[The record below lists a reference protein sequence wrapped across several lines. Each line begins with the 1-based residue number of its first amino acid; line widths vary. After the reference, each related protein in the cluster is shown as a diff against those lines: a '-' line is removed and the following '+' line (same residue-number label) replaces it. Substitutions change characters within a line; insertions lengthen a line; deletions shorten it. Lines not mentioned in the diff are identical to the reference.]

1 MSDLVAHLHV
11 KFCTIKA
18 LLKHYVLIA
27 SRQCFNSVSVKCLGP
42 FFFPYGCPQTVKK
55 SPKKFSVRGQIL
67 HFNSEKSAVINLK
80 FQHGMWLYFKVGFL
94 LRLQIYMSNYLIG
107 LQIYNYK

>member
-11 KFCTIKA
+11 KFCTINA

-42 FFFPYGCPQTVKK
+42 FFFPYGESWFTCYCLILILNFCLKE
-55 SPKKFSVRGQIL
+55 SSFSWCLG
-67 HFNSEKSAVINLK
+67 KSALFVPRYEK
-80 FQHGMWLYFKVGFL
+80 TGFL
-94 LRLQIYMSNYLIG
+94 M
-107 LQIYNYK
+107 

>member
-11 KFCTIKA
+11 KFCTINA

-42 FFFPYGCPQTVKK
+42 FFFPYGFLSLPRELIRLLLATANSFFGCMHRSSRSRSGFKINIPSMDLSFKKVSVVKIALITVGAIH
-55 SPKKFSVRGQIL
+55 SG
-67 HFNSEKSAVINLK
+67 
-80 FQHGMWLYFKVGFL
+80 
-94 LRLQIYMSNYLIG
+94 
-107 LQIYNYK
+107 